1 MLIEKLKGENQILK
15 ARASQLEQK
24 EKTIESLQSVNANM
38 FKQMT
43 KTNETSEE
51 LKQSLQS

>member
-1 MLIEKLKGENQILK
+1 MLIEKLKGENKILK
-15 ARASQLEQK
+15 SRASQLEQK